1 MEFTGK
7 KIIVT
12 GANGLV
18 GLPAVKK
25 CLDEGAKVY
34 AVDLRISDNL
44 KWLQSQ
50 YGSDYLVLIKTD
62 LTYLSHCEDLFAGE
76 NRIQKRTQR
85 KENR

>member
-7 KIIVT
+7 KVIVT

-25 CLDEGAKVY
+25 CLDEGAARVY

-50 YGSDYLVLIKTD
+50 YGSDKLVLVQTD
-62 LTYLSHCEDLFAGE
+62 LTYLSHCEQLFT
-76 NRIQKRTQR
+76 NDKIDIVLHIRI
-85 KENR
+85 EL